1 MKYNVAVFAY
11 DFCHKKTYDLLV
23 GLQLLG
29 IKGVIVIAAPKV
41 KLNNQIEKKI
51 YESKDQENVIHPRD
65 ICRKLHYDYHV
76 CPHDNII
83 EIQSYTLKSESNIAI
98 ISGARIIKKN
108 IINLFHYGVIN
119 YHPGSLPETSG
130 LDSIY
135 WMIEKNARPLAS
147 AHFIDSKV
155 DAGELI
161 DESSISVN
169 LGDTLE
175 IIKKNLYLAQ
185 LKLHKKICQKIANNE
200 VFETQTIVRPFKNS
214 SMTKEQKELSLK
226 KFIDWKK
233 YYSKIN

>member
-1 MKYNVAVFAY
+1 
-11 DFCHKKTYDLLV
+11 
-23 GLQLLG
+23 
-29 IKGVIVIAAPKV
+29 
-41 KLNNQIEKKI
+41 
-51 YESKDQENVIHPRD
+51 
-65 ICRKLHYDYHV
+65 
-76 CPHDNII
+76 
-83 EIQSYTLKSESNIAI
+83 
-98 ISGARIIKKN
+98 
-108 IINLFHYGVIN
+108 
-119 YHPGSLPETSG
+119 
-130 LDSIY
+130 
-135 WMIEKNARPLAS
+135 MIEKNARPLAS

-185 LKLHKKICQKIANNE
+185 LKLHNKVCNKIANNE
-200 VFETQTIVRPFKNS
+200 VFETQTIIRPFKNS

>member
-1 MKYNVAVFAY
+1 M
-11 DFCHKKTYDLLV
+11 
-23 GLQLLG
+23 
-29 IKGVIVIAAPKV
+29 
-41 KLNNQIEKKI
+41 
-51 YESKDQENVIHPRD
+51 
-65 ICRKLHYDYHV
+65 
-76 CPHDNII
+76 
-83 EIQSYTLKSESNIAI
+83 KSESNIAI

-108 IINLFHYGVIN
+108 IIDLFHYGVIN

-135 WMIEKNARPLAS
+135 WMIEKNVRPLAS

-200 VFETQTIVRPFKNS
+200 VFETQTIVRLFKNS